1 MSEIR
6 DRQHHVDV
14 ASNQA
19 NNNIQIQQKAQE
31 FQPAADIEEA
41 KDEYI
46 VTVDLPG
53 VNAEEIQVHLDKE
66 ILTIEAH
73 SEIEGFLPRVYRRH
87 FRVMR
92 GLDSAQCRADY
103 KQGILTLRLPKPSK
117 AIPQQIKISCE

>member
-6 DRQHHVDV
+6 DHEHHVNV
-14 ASNQA
+14 ATDQPND
-19 NNNIQIQQKAQE
+19 NVQIQQRIQE
-31 FQPAADIEEA
+31 FQPSADIEEA
-41 KDEYI
+41 KEEYI

-53 VNAEEIQVHLDKE
+53 VNANEIQVNLDKE

-73 SEIEGFLPRVYRRH
+73 SEIEGFLPRVYRRQ

-92 GLDSAQCRADY
+92 GLDSAKCRADY